1 MSIQKRIREKRRDAR
16 LNQAEVAKALN
27 IGLRT
32 YNAKES
38 GDSEFTASQIAELAK
53 ILNTTS
59 EYLLGAEEPSRANTL
74 MDETALQALVT
85 KTIQSMV
92 KGGAIRTNS
101 PVDPSKIKA
110 EINNLVATTR
120 REDLPR
126 LLEHV
131 KSFRK
136 G

>member
-1 MSIQKRIREKRRDAR
+1 MNIQKRIREKRRDAR
-16 LNQAEVAKALN
+16 LNQAEVAKALG

-59 EYLLGAEEPSRANTL
+59 EYLLGSDGPDKANTL
-74 MDETALQALVT
+74 MDESALQALVT

-92 KGGAIRTNS
+92 KGGAIRANTPIN
-101 PVDPSKIKA
+101 PSKIKA
-110 EINNLVATTR
+110 EINQVVATTR